1 MQPVSH
7 QNEASYQFDAFEL
20 DPVRRVL
27 LREGKAIALKPKVF
41 ETLLVLVR
49 NSGRVMDKDELMQQV
64 WPDTVVEEVN
74 LAHNVSML
82 RKALGQKADEN
93 RYIVTV
99 PGRGYGFVAEVKE
112 IQRNALAS
120 TTVSEYEL
128 TRSRM
133 VVEEETDEAH
143 YTSQSYA
150 DGAAARL
157 LSAKKVKGKFARA
170 RERKSVVFAASLITL
185 AIVTGIGIVIY
196 NSRGLQPQ
204 PTARIKSI
212 AVLPFKPL
220 VAESRDESLEMGMAD
235 TLIARLSSIREI
247 NIRPISAVRKYA
259 GLDQDAVAAGRE
271 QKVEAVL
278 DGQIQNAGEKIRVTV
293 RLVRVQDGAQLWT
306 NQFDQK
312 MTDIF
317 AIQDSIS
324 DRVAE
329 ALAVRLSDEEKT
341 LVAQHSTD
349 NSEAYELYLKGRFF
363 WNKRTGE
370 TIKKGIDYLNQAVQK
385 DPNYALAY
393 AGLAQSY
400 VLLSNYSDS
409 TPQEAYSKARTAATK
424 ALTIN
429 DNMSDAHAALAYI
442 KAGYDWDFAG
452 AEGEYKRAIELNPND
467 ATVRHWYG
475 EYLGLIGHR
484 DASILELRRAQ
495 ELEPLSLII
504 NTELGTVLYFA
515 GQLDQAIEQLRKTV
529 DLDSS
534 FETAHVELG
543 FVYRE
548 KGQYEEAILE
558 FKKALELDRD
568 NAYALSEIG
577 HTYGTLGRRAEAYKA
592 LGLLKKQSSRRY
604 VLPSYI
610 AAIHAG
616 LGENDRAFEWLE
628 KGYSERDTNL
638 LYLKVDPSWNSLRS
652 DSRFADLLRRIGFT
666 Q

>member
-1 MQPVSH
+1 
-7 QNEASYQFDAFEL
+7 
-20 DPVRRVL
+20 
-27 LREGKAIALKPKVF
+27 
-41 ETLLVLVR
+41 
-49 NSGRVMDKDELMQQV
+49 
-64 WPDTVVEEVN
+64 
-74 LAHNVSML
+74 
-82 RKALGQKADEN
+82 
-93 RYIVTV
+93 
-99 PGRGYGFVAEVKE
+99 
-112 IQRNALAS
+112 
-120 TTVSEYEL
+120 
-128 TRSRM
+128 
-133 VVEEETDEAH
+133 
-143 YTSQSYA
+143 
-150 DGAAARL
+150 
-157 LSAKKVKGKFARA
+157 
-170 RERKSVVFAASLITL
+170 
-185 AIVTGIGIVIY
+185 
-196 NSRGLQPQ
+196 
-204 PTARIKSI
+204 
-212 AVLPFKPL
+212 
-220 VAESRDESLEMGMAD
+220 
-235 TLIARLSSIREI
+235 LSSIREI

-324 DRVAE
+324 GRVAD
-329 ALAVRLSDEEKT
+329 ALAVRLSDEEKA
-341 LVAQHSTD
+341 LVAQHTTD

-370 TIKKGIDYLNQAVQK
+370 TIKKGIDYLNQAVEK

-409 TPQEAYSKARTAATK
+409 TPREAYSKARTAATK
-424 ALTIN
+424 SLAIN
-429 DNMSDAHAALAYI
+429 DNMADAHAALAYI

-452 AEGEYKRAIELNPND
+452 AEGEYKRALELNPND
-467 ATVRHWYG
+467 PTVRHWYG
-475 EYLGLIGHR
+475 EYLALIGHR
-484 DASILELRRAQ
+484 DESILELRRAQ

-504 NTELGTVLYFA
+504 NTELGAVLYFA
-515 GQLDQAIEQLRKTV
+515 GKLDKAIEQLRNTV

-534 FETAHVELG
+534 FETVHVELG
-543 FVYRE
+543 FAYRE
-548 KGQYEEAILE
+548 KGLYEEAISE

-568 NAYALSEIG
+568 DAYALSELG
-577 HTYGTLGRRAEAYKA
+577 RTYGNLGRRAEGYKV

-604 VLPSYI
+604 VLPSLI

-616 LGENDRAFEWLE
+616 LGEKDQAFERLE
-628 KGYSERDTNL
+628 KGYGERDTNL

-652 DSRFADLLRRIGFT
+652 DSRFADLLRRVGFP